1 MLARGVWLHMG
12 LPLPPMDTLV
22 TAGKRVSCLTSPCG
36 VVECWHAFMLAG
48 QFGTRLQGGKD
59 SAGARY
65 IMTRL
70 APIARAVFHE
80 HDDAL
85 LAYLR
90 EEGQSIEPTWC
101 VLPYWHSPTA
111 PAFLALL
118 KSEIV
123 RALRPFAT
131 ATPPLLLHVA
141 TCHHPQ

>member
-1 MLARGVWLHMG
+1 MPA
-12 LPLPPMDTLV
+12 PP
-22 TAGKRVSCLTSPCG
+22 AQR
-36 VVECWHAFMLAG
+36 AG

-59 SAGARY
+59 AAGARY

-101 VLPYWHSPTA
+101 SNTSP
-111 PAFLALL
+111 
-118 KSEIV
+118 
-123 RALRPFAT
+123 RAS
-131 ATPPLLLHVA
+131 
-141 TCHHPQ
+141 